1 MAQLTVELGSRS
13 YPIFIDTDTNKLA
26 SELSSYLSH
35 ANVVVVSNPT
45 VAPLYLDN
53 LVARLEADYQVAS
66 FLMPDGEQ
74 YKNLDVFN
82 DLITFLLD
90 NNYGRDTTLIAL
102 GGGVVGD
109 LVGFVAACYQRG
121 VDFVQYPTTL
131 LSQVDSSVGGK
142 TAINHPLGKN
152 MVGAF
157 YQPKAVLIDVN
168 SLMSL
173 PDREFAAGIAEV
185 IKYGVANDGEFF
197 NWLEQ
202 NREAIKAKDHQA
214 LTYVIKRC
222 CEIKADIVRQD
233 EKEGGVRAL
242 LNFGHTFG
250 HAIEAHMGY
259 GQWLHGEAVAA
270 GMVFASQVAQL
281 HGFLTGDEVS
291 RVIALLKFFDLP
303 VEGPDN
309 MGYDDYMPHM
319 KKDKKTLA
327 GEIRFVIPTA
337 LGQSQVMS
345 NVTEAQ
351 LKEVLGS
358 INLAQ
363 ADSAQTVV

>member
-1 MAQLTVELGSRS
+1 MAQLKVELGSRS
-13 YPIFIDTDTNKLA
+13 YPIFIDTDTCQLTT
-26 SELSSYLSH
+26 ELSPFLSN

-45 VAPLYLDN
+45 VADIYLQPLIEQLSTQHN
-53 LVARLEADYQVAS
+53 VAS
-66 FLMPDGEQ
+66 FLIPDGEK

-82 DLITFLLD
+82 DVISFLLEG
-90 NNYGRDTTLIAL
+90 NYGRDTTLIAL

-109 LVGFVAACYQRG
+109 LCGFVAACYQRG
-121 VDFVQYPTTL
+121 IDFIQYPTTL

-168 SLMSL
+168 SLDSL
-173 PDREFAAGIAEV
+173 PKREFAAGIAEV

-197 NWLEQ
+197 VWLEQ
-202 NREAIKAKDHQA
+202 NKAAIAEMDSEA
-214 LTYVIKRC
+214 LTYVIQRC

-259 GQWLHGEAVAA
+259 GNWLHGEAVAA
-270 GMVFASQVAQL
+270 GMVFASKVAHL
-281 HGFLTGDEVS
+281 HGFLTAEEVD
-291 RVIALLKFFDLP
+291 RVIALIDYFDLP
-303 VEGPDN
+303 VKGPDS
-309 MGYDDYMPHM
+309 MGYSQYMPHM
-319 KKDKKTLA
+319 QKDKKTLA

-337 LGQSQVMS
+337 IGSSQVMS
-345 NVTEAQ
+345 NVTQAQ
-351 LKEVLGS
+351 LEQVLGVAS
-358 INLAQ
+358 
-363 ADSAQTVV
+363 DC

>member
-13 YPIFIDTDTNKLA
+13 YPIFIDTDTNQLA
-26 SELSSYLSH
+26 GELFPYLSH

-168 SLMSL
+168 SLSTL

-327 GEIRFVIPTA
+327 GEIRFIIPTA

-351 LKEVLGS
+351 LKDVLGQAK
-358 INLAQ
+358 LAQ
-363 ADSAQTVV
+363 TTVKA